1 MRFFSSLLAV
11 VVLSLTTPTLHAS
24 GEAWFVDASGPTLAR
39 VDAAGSVETVSS
51 LPGDAFAI
59 AATGPSSA
67 WLALTS
73 VPTVLHIAS
82 DGALLSEIA
91 LPAPATSLA
100 LDSRGRLW
108 VVLGTSDEVR
118 RYGADGTLER
128 VVPVGSVPYGIAVDR
143 RGVVWVTNAWG
154 NSVTRIERDGSTVE
168 IPVGFYPTGIT
179 AHPDGTIWVVEK
191 EHVAVL
197 GEDGSYRRLNAG
209 ASPRGVT
216 VAADGSVWVTNQSSH
231 SVTRFRRSG
240 KVSDEYSVG
249 LLPWGISATSDGSVV
264 VLCRISGEVW
274 RLASSGSLIGVT
286 ELDGGAGYP
295 HSFGDLSG
303 ITAALVH
310 HPEEDADGDAVTNA
324 YESAVGTDLF
334 DAGSAPT
341 PFVRGDLDGDG
352 VVTGSDAARWFGDE
366 GPCSPAADFDDDG
379 DLDDADL
386 IALLT
391 YLFSGGVT
399 PTTPFPVAGW
409 DPTPGLLGCEASAP

>member
-1 MRFFSSLLAV
+1 MRFSSSLLVAAL
-11 VVLSLTTPTLHAS
+11 LSLTTPTLFAS

-39 VDAAGSVETVSS
+39 IDASGAVETVAG

-59 AATGPSSA
+59 AATGPAST
-67 WLALTS
+67 WVALTS
-73 VPTVLHIAS
+73 QPTLLHIAR
-82 DGALLSEIA
+82 DGTLLSEIDI
-91 LPAPATSLA
+91 PAPATSIA

-118 RYGADGTLER
+118 RYDADGALES

-154 NSVTRIERDGSTVE
+154 NSVTRIARDGSTLE

-197 GEDGSYRRLNAG
+197 DENGSYRRLNAG

-231 SVTRFRRSG
+231 SVTRFRQSG
-240 KVSDEYSVG
+240 KVADEYSVG
-249 LLPWGISATSDGSVV
+249 LLPWGVSATSDGSIV

-274 RLASSGSLIGVT
+274 RLASTGLVLSVT
-286 ELDGGAGYP
+286 EIDGGSGYP

-303 ITAALVH
+303 ITPALVH
-310 HPEEDADGDAVTNA
+310 HPEDDADGDSVSNA

-334 DAGSAPT
+334 DSGSTPS
-341 PFVRGDLDGDG
+341 PFVRGDIDGDG
-352 VVTGSDAARWFGDE
+352 VVTGSDAARWFADE
-366 GPCSPAADFDDDG
+366 GPCTAAADLDDDG
-379 DLDDADL
+379 DLDSADL
-386 IALLT
+386 VALLT
-391 YLFSGGVT
+391 YLYSGGVT
-399 PTTPFPVAGW
+399 PTAPFPATGW
-409 DPTPGLLGCEASAP
+409 DPTPGLLGCETSTP